1 MYRKENDNL
10 IIREIDGAHIPVDIA
25 NGDYRA
31 YLDWVAVA
39 EGGVSEPEPEP
50 EPKLK
55 SKSKSK
61 T

>member
-31 YLDWVAVA
+31 YLDWVA
-39 EGGVSEPEPEP
+39 EGNVSEPEP

-61 T
+61 SKT

>member
-31 YLDWVAVA
+31 YLDWVA
-39 EGGVSEPEPEP
+39 EGGVSEP

>member
-31 YLDWVAVA
+31 YLDWVA